1 MTRPSAP
8 LRFFS
13 PSYRCRVTVHA
24 LVLTVFVIGALA
36 STAAFPQGVAPVIFD
51 ADQVSYD
58 EATQIVEASGHVSVT
73 YRGVQFKAEMVRVSL
88 REGRLE
94 ARGRV
99 SVVDRDGHE
108 MHATVVTYDA
118 QKQTLLLSTAEVI
131 VNGVYI
137 RSTSLRAE
145 PGHLVAGESTIT
157 TCNPECPGYHITA
170 SHVDAIPGERVAID
184 GATFWIGNTALF
196 SVPVMTISLRSPRE
210 TAGSLPS
217 IGFSNTDGVY
227 GAYRLAVGVGTPLA
241 FISTSVGTLAQR
253 AEGGVVLP
261 SYPLG
266 FVPLEL
272 AGSVS
277 DGGHR
282 EFTRNV
288 DTNRF
293 QWVLGLQTPP
303 IRLGSETEMRLF
315 WSWTDATYG
324 TGAHQQIVTSQS
336 AITQQLSPDST
347 LTLGYQALLAYGTTP
362 LALDTVNS
370 RDIVNELDLTYQRT
384 GTRAETVA
392 TTLTAGFSYDYV
404 AQALFALTTYGERIP
419 QRYHW
424 QLGPKYNLTTG
435 QLSTLS
441 DSGVAVGTDV
451 YVTVQAE
458 YNTVTTVFKDLDY
471 ILTAPIADCFELS
484 IKYRQMRQELWI
496 SVGVSPAPRYGG
508 QFPSQGP

>member
-1 MTRPSAP
+1 
-8 LRFFS
+8 
-13 PSYRCRVTVHA
+13 V
-24 LVLTVFVIGALA
+24 VLTVLVIGALA
-36 STAAFPQGVAPVIFD
+36 STAAFSQGVAPVVFD

-58 EATQIVEASGHVSVT
+58 EATQIIDASGHVSVT
-73 YRGVQFKAEMVRVSL
+73 YRGVQFKAETVRVFV

-99 SVVDRDGHE
+99 SVIDRDGRQ
-108 MHATVVTYDA
+108 MHASVVTYDA
-118 QKQTLLLSTAEVI
+118 QKQTILLSTAEVI

-137 RSTSLRAE
+137 RSTNLRAE
-145 PGHLVAGESTIT
+145 PGHIVAGESTVT

-170 SHVDAIPGERVAID
+170 SHVDVIPGERAAID

-196 SVPVMTISLRSPRE
+196 SVPVMTMSLRSSRE

-217 IGFSNTDGVY
+217 IGFTNTDGVY
-227 GAYRLAVGVGTPLA
+227 GAYRLAVAVGTPLA
-241 FISTSVGTLAQR
+241 FVSTNLGTLAQR
-253 AEGGVVLP
+253 AEGGVVFP

-272 AGSVS
+272 AASVS

-303 IRLGSETEMRLF
+303 IQLGLETEMRLS
-315 WSWTDATYG
+315 WSWTDSTYG
-324 TGAHQQIVTSQS
+324 TGAHQQVVTSQS
-336 AITQQLSPDST
+336 GITRQLGPDT
-347 LTLGYQALLAYGTTP
+347 TMTLGYQALLAYGTTP
-362 LALDTVNS
+362 LALDTVNPK
-370 RDIVNELDLTYQRT
+370 DIINELDLTYQRT
-384 GTRAETVA
+384 GTWSETVA
-392 TTLTAGFSYDYV
+392 TTLTAGLSFDYV
-404 AQALFALTTYGERIP
+404 AQALAASSTYGERIP

-424 QLGPKYNLTTG
+424 QLGPKYNLTTR

-441 DSGVAVGTDV
+441 DTGVALGTDV
-451 YVTVQAE
+451 YITVQAE

-496 SVGVSPAPRYGG
+496 SVGVSPVPRFGA
-508 QFPSQGP
+508 QFPPQGP

>member
-1 MTRPSAP
+1 MARPFPPST
-8 LRFFS
+8 FFS
-13 PSYRCRVTVHA
+13 PLCSYRVTVSA
-24 LVLTVFVIGALA
+24 LVLAVFVVGVVA
-36 STAAFPQGVAPVIFD
+36 STAAFSQGAGPVIFD

-58 EATQIVEASGHVSVT
+58 ETTQLIEATGHVSAT
-73 YRGVQFKAEMVRVSL
+73 YRGVQFKAETVRVFL

-99 SVVDRDGHE
+99 SVIDRDGHQ
-108 MHATVVTYDA
+108 MHATAVTYDA
-118 QKQTLLLSTAEVI
+118 QKQTILLSTAEVI

-145 PGHLVAGESTIT
+145 PGHIVAGESTIT

-170 SHVDAIPGERVAID
+170 SHVDVIPGERAAID

-196 SVPVMTISLRSPRE
+196 SVPVMTISLRSSRE

-217 IGFSNTDGVY
+217 VGYTNSDGLY
-227 GAYRLAVGVGTPLA
+227 GAYKLAVAVGTPLA
-241 FISTSVGTLAQR
+241 FVSTSIGTLAQR
-253 AEGGVVLP
+253 TEGGVVYP
-261 SYPLG
+261 AHPLG

-272 AGSVS
+272 AASVS
-277 DGGHR
+277 SGGHR

-293 QWVLGLQTPP
+293 QWILGLQTPP
-303 IRLGSETEMRLF
+303 IRLGLDTEMRLS
-315 WSWTDATYG
+315 WTWTDATYG

-336 AITQQLSPDST
+336 AITRQLDPDST
-347 LTLGYQALLAYGTTP
+347 LTLGYQALLAFGTTP
-362 LALDTVNS
+362 LALDTVNAK
-370 RDIVNELDLTYQRT
+370 DIIDELDLTYQRT
-384 GTRAETVA
+384 GIRAETVT
-392 TTLTAGFSYDYV
+392 TTLTAGLSYDYV
-404 AQALFALTTYGERIP
+404 AQALYAITTYGERIP

-424 QLGPKYNLTTG
+424 QLGPKYNLTAQ

-441 DSGVAVGTDV
+441 DTGVALGTDV
-451 YVTVQAE
+451 YFTVQAE

-496 SVGVSPAPRYGG
+496 SLGVSPVPRYGA
-508 QFPSQGP
+508 QFTPQGP